1 MLEKVERDKSLNLL
15 LRLSQVHKLCSSVT
29 RSHMNIFNFALIYHL
44 QNCFQEKEIKDVMS
58 KIDCENVC
66 VEKLEEI
73 LQTLNVKRQAYH
85 GKSFVGNHVHKM
97 LKVKIINNYQRYGN
111 L

>member
-1 MLEKVERDKSLNLL
+1 
-15 LRLSQVHKLCSSVT
+15 
-29 RSHMNIFNFALIYHL
+29 
-44 QNCFQEKEIKDVMS
+44 MS

-66 VEKLEEI
+66 VEKLEEV

-97 LKVKIINNYQRYGN
+97 LKVKIINIIELPDIESWNERVYHSGLCY

>member
-1 MLEKVERDKSLNLL
+1 
-15 LRLSQVHKLCSSVT
+15 
-29 RSHMNIFNFALIYHL
+29 
-44 QNCFQEKEIKDVMS
+44 MS

-66 VEKLEEI
+66 FEKLEEV

-97 LKVKIINNYQRYGN
+97 LKVKIINIIE
-111 L
+111 LPDIES